1 MINGSK
7 VVIRPKS
14 LSDAVNDY
22 AWQTDPDLSY
32 LTATPPLT
40 TPFSAYLLG
49 YIGQLRRWSTKH
61 QFAIKTGDG
70 RHIGNCACYSINHRK
85 KEAEIGIMIGDR
97 RYWDKGYGRDALLC
111 LIDYV
116 FNKLG
121 LRCIHLKTLESNLR
135 AQRCFLKCDF
145 STCGNASIDGHDY
158 TLMEL
163 RREQWHQNGAVK
175 IKHGEAL
182 S

>member
-1 MINGSK
+1 MNNGSK
-7 VVIRPKS
+7 VMVCAKS
-14 LSDAVNDY
+14 LSDAADDY
-22 AWQTDPDLSY
+22 AWQTDPGLSY

-61 QFAIKTGDG
+61 QFAIKTSDG

-97 RYWDKGYGRDALLC
+97 HYWDKGYGGDALLC
-111 LIDYV
+111 LIDYA

-121 LRCIHLKTLESNLR
+121 LRRIHLKTLESNLR
-135 AQRCFLKCDF
+135 AQCCFLKCGF
-145 STCGNASIDGHDY
+145 SICGNASIEGQDY
-158 TLMEL
+158 ILMEL
-163 RREQWHQNGAVK
+163 RREQQRQNKAEK
-175 IKHGEAL
+175 IKKGEVSL
-182 S
+182 